1 MPFDITS
8 MFVFGVHQ

>member
-8 MFVFGVHQ
+8 MFVLGVHQ